1 MVRTDIN
8 KNLIKTM
15 GKYPVVNGADLEEI
29 KEVVA
34 KEALRKKGNKKTTTK
49 KGKKKKDCGCDK

>member
-15 GKYPVVNGADLEEI
+15 GNYPVVKDDSEI
-29 KEVVA
+29 DKIREVVA
-34 KEALRKKGNKKTTTK
+34 KEALRKKGKKSK
-49 KGKKKKDCGCDK
+49 ARKGKKKDCGCDKR